1 MIEPYYKMEAIRT
14 GQPYDGLVACASAAP
29 VLTMVAKTDGHV
41 GLAVILGY
49 NPSNHMDHILSQKEV
64 K

>member
-1 MIEPYYKMEAIRT
+1 MEAIRT
-14 GQPYDGLVACASAAP
+14 GQPYDVGLVACAGAAP
-29 VLTMVAKTDGHV
+29 VFTMVTKTDGHV

-49 NPSNHMDHILSQKEV
+49 DPSNHMDHTLSQKEV